1 MRESLPRD
9 VIDENRA
16 EYNMPL
22 AINNIAEREG
32 KETAVSGDGNGWR
45 LLSRLLIRRINCA
58 H

>member
-9 VIDENRA
+9 VMDENRA

-32 KETAVSGDGNGWR
+32 KETTVLCVGDGDG
-45 LLSRLLIRRINCA
+45 
-58 H
+58 